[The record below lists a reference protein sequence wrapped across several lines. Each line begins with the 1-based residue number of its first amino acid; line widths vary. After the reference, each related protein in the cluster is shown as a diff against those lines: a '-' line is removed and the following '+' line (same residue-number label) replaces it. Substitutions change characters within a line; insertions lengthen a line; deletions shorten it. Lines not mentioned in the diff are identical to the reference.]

1 MRIQSPSLL
10 DRVARLISRPPPS
23 APSAASL
30 LRQVAGA
37 YGAEPVI
44 EDDAV
49 INAFDAD
56 AAALFEAVVEAA
68 FLVANADGIF
78 DAEERAAFQAIV
90 ATACGGAVKAPRI
103 EALTAD
109 FAEQLAEDGLEKR
122 ARMIGRT
129 IPAREQQLEVLRIG
143 ALMAHASGGV
153 SEEERSALS
162 LLAAGFG
169 LEVEHVQQALDEAEA
184 ALDLG
189 APGSGARQGD
199 PSPH

>member
-1 MRIQSPSLL
+1 MRIQSPNLL
-10 DRVARLISRPPPS
+10 ERVARQISRPPPTS
-23 APSAASL
+23 RDAASL
-30 LRQVAGA
+30 LSRVAGA
-37 YGAEPVI
+37 YGAQPVI
-44 EDDAV
+44 DDDV
-49 INAFDAD
+49 PISGFDAE

-68 FLVANADGIF
+68 FLVANADGNF
-78 DAEERAAFQAIV
+78 DADERAAFQAIV
-90 ATACGGAVKAPRI
+90 AAACGGVVKAPRI

-169 LEVEHVQQALDEAEA
+169 LEVEHVQRSLDEAAA

-189 APGSGARQGD
+189 MTASGARQGE